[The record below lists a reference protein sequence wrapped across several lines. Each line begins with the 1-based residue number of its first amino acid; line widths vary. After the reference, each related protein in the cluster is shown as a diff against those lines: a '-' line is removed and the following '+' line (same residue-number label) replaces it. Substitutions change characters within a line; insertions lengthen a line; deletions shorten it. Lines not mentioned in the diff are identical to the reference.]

1 MTLSQESRTAK
12 LWLLHI
18 YYLDVLNRFII
29 AERTS
34 YWLLHIDSTLII
46 LNLFILSGYVNYAKS
61 AAVYNQQMQSLAKEY
76 PWLYEKFAGF
86 HTTRCSD
93 RLWSGSWSYLVIEL
107 TLIGSIKTLGG
118 LTRGRGVSESVH
130 HMQTFSLNHSTTLH
144 QYIVQLGI

>member
-1 MTLSQESRTAK
+1 MTLSQEPRTAK

-34 YWLLHIDSTLII
+34 NWLLHIDSTLII
-46 LNLFILSGYVNYAKS
+46 LNLFTLSGYVNHAKS
-61 AAVYNQQMQSLAKEY
+61 ATVYNQQMQSLAEEY
-76 PWLYEKFAGF
+76 PWLYEKFVAGF

-93 RLWSGSWSYLVIEL
+93 RLWSGLWRDLVIEL
-107 TLIGSIKTLGG
+107 TLIGSIKTHGG

-130 HMQTFSLNHSTTLH
+130 HM
-144 QYIVQLGI
+144 

>member
-34 YWLLHIDSTLII
+34 NWLLHIDSTFRI
-46 LNLFILSGYVNYAKS
+46 LNLFTLSGYVNYAKS
-61 AAVYNQQMQSLAKEY
+61 ATVYNQQMQSLAEEY
-76 PWLYEKFAGF
+76 HWLYERFVPGI

-93 RLWSGSWSYLVIEL
+93 RLWSGLWSDLVIEL
-107 TLIGSIKTLGG
+107 MLMGSIKTYGG
-118 LTRGRGVSESVH
+118 LTRGRDVSESVH
-130 HMQTFSLNHSTTLH
+130 HM
-144 QYIVQLGI
+144 